1 MTAAA
6 DTRDVIARAQ
16 RVAAQA
22 MAPHHGGR
30 VARWAAWGAGLAALV
45 AMGGDLGFSSER
57 LLSGILRA
65 GHLITLMWPPTPA
78 GQAAAIFKAL
88 GQTIA
93 MAFLGTALVVVLAL
107 PLGIVGARTI
117 VQQPVVHFLLRRLFD
132 AARTI
137 PSLVW
142 AMILVAAFGLG
153 PRVGVTAMVLAET
166 PYLAKLFAETMEN
179 RRQGVIESLQAAGAT
194 RLQVLRYGL
203 MPEVLPL
210 MTGKALLLFESNIRA
225 SAALGLVG
233 AGGIGVLL
241 DSRIELLQLDQ
252 VAWILMLFIILVLT
266 IDLSSQALRRRLI
279 NAKSYNLKGMDADA

>member
-1 MTAAA
+1 VTTVV
-6 DTRDVIARAQ
+6 DRRDVIARAQ
-16 RVAAQA
+16 LVAAQA
-22 MAPHHGGR
+22 MTPRHGGR
-30 VARWAAWGAGLAALV
+30 ILRWAGWGIGLAVLV
-45 AMGGDLGFSSER
+45 AMGCDLGFTTER
-57 LLSGILRA
+57 LLSGVLRT
-65 GHLITLMWPPTPA
+65 GHLITLMWPPTSA
-78 GQAAAIFKAL
+78 GQAGAIFKAL

-93 MAFLGTALVVVLAL
+93 MAFLSTVLVVVFAL

-117 VQQPVVHFLLRRLFD
+117 VQQPIIHFLLRRLFD

-210 MTGKALLLFESNIRA
+210 LTGKALLLFESNIRA

-241 DSRIELLQLDQ
+241 DTRIQLLQLDQ
-252 VAWILMLFIILVLT
+252 VAWIMMLFIILVLT

-279 NAKSYNLKGMDADA
+279 NAKSYSLKGMDADA